1 MQHARE
7 MSHASLETMSA
18 PPKATFKDLA
28 LLPEEIRAEV
38 IDGEII
44 EKAAPS
50 FEHANTQL
58 GLGSIVRVEFH
69 GERGGPRSGGWWIL
83 SEVDVELETHAVYR
97 PDLAGWRRESLPAQP
112 AERPVRVRPDWV
124 CEVLSR
130 SNAQNDLV
138 KKFRGYHRAGVQHY
152 WIVDPDNRSLIV
164 YRYQPAGYLAVL
176 TAGAGETIR
185 AEPFDAIEIAV
196 SDLFG

>member
-1 MQHARE
+1 
-7 MSHASLETMSA
+7 MSA

-28 LLPEEIRAEV
+28 LLPEEVRAEV
-38 IDGEII
+38 IDGEIV

-69 GERGGPRSGGWWIL
+69 GERGGLRSGGWWIL

-112 AERPVRVRPDWV
+112 VERPVRVRPDWV

-138 KKFRGYHRAGVQHY
+138 KKFRGYHRAGVSHY

-185 AEPFDAIEIAV
+185 AEPFDAIEIAA